1 MLKLKLHYFDH
12 LLQRPNSFEKT
23 RMLVKIE
30 GRRSDWQRTRW
41 LDDITNSMDIN
52 LSKPQELVMPGRPG
66 VLQSMGLHG
75 VGHNWATELNWTE
88 LLKSVYKSPLTQ
100 WVKNPSA
107 VQETHETWLRSLG
120 WEYPLEKMVTNP
132 LQNSCVRN
140 PLNRGACRTTV
151 QGVAKSRTKMSDS
164 AWTWMCV
171 KNWLNQILDGHYWV

>member
-120 WEYPLEKMVTNP
+120 WEYPLEKMVTLSRILALEIP
-132 LQNSCVRN
+132 WTEEPAGLQFRGWRRVEQDWVTLHEHECV
-140 PLNRGACRTTV
+140 LKIG
-151 QGVAKSRTKMSDS
+151 
-164 AWTWMCV
+164 
-171 KNWLNQILDGHYWV
+171 